1 MLNNNYNNYSLY
13 KMKMKFNIKPVY
25 QNSKEAV
32 FGMAVRRPQSTMPL
46 MFTSVNNS
54 AGCSSCGG

>member
-1 MLNNNYNNYSLY
+1 
-13 KMKMKFNIKPVY
+13 MKFNIKPVY